1 MAEINATLSFH
12 MDSRHNEKHDLREI
26 YVPYVD
32 TERSKNNV
40 YYKGNMTR
48 EEAFD
53 LLFADAVA
61 EYNSRQKRSD
71 RHIGSYL
78 QKLLDAEQQQKQKV
92 QEMRSAGCS
101 YKEIARHRKCV
112 HPSYQFIVT
121 VGNMQDNPELI
132 VKDGEQA
139 DKAKLIMEEYMNG
152 FQERNPNAF
161 LYNGALHGD
170 EVSVWHGHF
179 SIIWFADDCSK
190 GMKRQ
195 VSQKKALEAMGFYSD
210 TVKGEDGKLHL
221 AIEKWQNRE
230 REILREIC
238 KKHGINIVAGKG
250 SKEHLDRE
258 HYIIKKQHE
267 ENEIRGQEIYSEH
280 QHLMAM
286 VNEQAGI
293 VLSAQED
300 VNKQLEQIQDFLHNT
315 EQGKHYAMYTQID
328 EMNRKANQYDMKK
341 EQEKRLFAQF
351 WDAYKS
357 ENSAYWQ
364 QYRLK
369 KKEMFQLL
377 QDARQGKKHNE
388 KMLNHHLEVL
398 TDGSEN
404 LLFKLISLIAVISL
418 YFQKG
423 HLEAE
428 LAKAE
433 AGYREFKDNARVV
446 LSASKDTSIA
456 LKSKDYDNVIQA
468 MNNWNTI
475 IANMNERLNTMPI
488 VIDPKQYE
496 R

>member
-26 YVPYVD
+26 YIPYVD

-40 YYKGNMTR
+40 YYKGNMSR

-53 LLFADAVA
+53 FLFADAVA

-78 QKLLDAEQQQKQKV
+78 QKLLDAEQQQEQKI
-92 QEMRSAGCS
+92 QKLRSSGAS
-101 YKEIARHRKCV
+101 YKELARHRKCV

-132 VKDGEQA
+132 AKDGEQA
-139 DKAKLIMEEYMNG
+139 HIAKAILEEYMNG
-152 FQERNPNAF
+152 FQARNPNAF
-161 LYNGALHGD
+161 LYNSALHGD

-179 SIIWFADDCSK
+179 SIVWFADDCSK

-210 TVKGEDGKLHL
+210 AQKGEDGKLHL

-230 REILREIC
+230 REVLREIC
-238 KKHGINIVAGKG
+238 KKHGIDIVAGKG

-258 HYIIKKQHE
+258 HYIIQKQHE
-267 ENEIRGQEIYSEH
+267 ENEIREQEIQSEH
-280 QHLMAM
+280 KQLMTM
-286 VNEQAGI
+286 VNEQAGV

-300 VNKQLEQIQDFLHNT
+300 VNKQMEQIQNFLKNT
-315 EQGKHYAMYTQID
+315 EQGKQYAMYAQI
-328 EMNRKANQYDMKK
+328 EELNRKASDYDFQK

-351 WDAYKS
+351 WDLYKS
-357 ENSAYWQ
+357 ENSAYWRE
-364 QYRLK
+364 YRLRK
-369 KKEMFQLL
+369 QEIFQLL
-377 QDARQGKKHNE
+377 QNARQGKQHNE

-433 AGYREFKDNARVV
+433 TSYKEFKDNARVV
-446 LSASKDTSIA
+446 LSSSKDTSIA

-468 MNNWNTI
+468 MNNWNTV
-475 IANMNERLNTMPI
+475 IANMNERLNTMSI
-488 VIDPKQYE
+488 TIEQKQFE